1 MGSFLANA
9 APFAAFVAF
18 GLAWAAGNHRF
29 GGGPHHG

>member
-9 APFAAFVAF
+9 APFGFFVAF
-18 GLAWAAGNHRF
+18 GLAWAAGHHRY